1 MKNSKDPYYS
11 LDFNKNW
18 SQKLALAVGA
28 QGLNDLGWKSL
39 NLPHLWHHPK
49 KTRVQNFPIS
59 KNLN

>member
-28 QGLNDLGWKSL
+28 QGLNDLG
-39 NLPHLWHHPK
+39 
-49 KTRVQNFPIS
+49 
-59 KNLN
+59 